1 MDDMKPNDMPPT
13 RAAWTRVVTARDS
26 IIFDKRDCTLKVKTD
41 QANTGQTVNQ
51 SYPRVIEMINML
63 TTSLVVLGL
72 GVVHAATVWPQPAHE
87 VYDTTSSVLLS
98 SSFKFVDGSSS
109 KSGNAILK
117 EGMARVR

>member
-41 QANTGQTVNQ
+41 QANK
-51 SYPRVIEMINML
+51 SKLIEMINML

>member
-41 QANTGQTVNQ
+41 QIKRINQ